1 MDPIIKSKFYCYTNQ
16 INIQLNNFTKLIKL
30 FYFQV
35 TNFTCGGY
43 SIGISCSLLL
53 SDPFALTN
61 TIKKWA
67 NNHNDIYLRNEI
79 PKMPTFYL
87 PNHGK
92 PPSSPSLLMGPNTN
106 KGLAKS
112 LIFNIPTNSLT
123 LDKNIYKN
131 LAAFC
136 VGEAEAEAGQE
147 LPSNLTVVVKAPH
160 EDVSVEDC
168 SRTGLLECSKLDC
181 RVDGMSCAG
190 TWDEL
195 ELEKIC
201 FVEGNKPIYASS
213 WVNSVADESCVMIV
227 PSTDSGVKIVVTFT

>member
-1 MDPIIKSKFYCYTNQ
+1 M
-16 INIQLNNFTKLIKL
+16 

-53 SDPFALTN
+53 YDPFALTN

-67 NNHNDIYLRNEI
+67 NNHNNIFSRIEI
-79 PKMPTFYL
+79 PKIPTFYL

-112 LIFNIPTNSLT
+112 LIFSIPTNSIS
-123 LDKNIYKN
+123 LDKNNYKN
-131 LAAFC
+131 LAALC
-136 VGEAEAEAGQE
+136 VGEAEAEASRQM
-147 LPSNLTVVVKAPH
+147 PSNLTILVKTPLD
-160 EDVSVEDC
+160 DVRVEDC
-168 SRTGLLECSKLDC
+168 SKTGLFECSKSEC
-181 RVDGMSCAG
+181 RVDGMNCAG

-195 ELEKIC
+195 ELEEIC
-201 FVEGNKPIYASS
+201 FVGGNKPIYASG
-213 WVNSVADESCVMIV
+213 WVNSEVDEGCVMIV
-227 PSTDSGVKIVVTFT
+227 PSTDSGAKIVVSFT